1 MKQWKLMTRQIAVQ
15 IQTVRFIKP
24 QFQKKY
30 IAKKEGLKQQII
42 NWDEH
47 KT

>member
-24 QFQKKY
+24 QLQKKHSQ
-30 IAKKEGLKQQII
+30 ERGLKQQIS
-42 NWDEH
+42 NWDEP
-47 KT
+47 KK